1 LPSHS
6 NIRSSRER
14 VKKQGHAWGSDVS
27 REELRER
34 LEEVMSKRYED
45 PVDVEAPE
53 GAIEAFWWRG
63 KRYYVRQVLCRWR
76 EASGWWESDA
86 DTAQP
91 WARGEAREIWRIDA
105 QPETNGLPPGTY
117 ELSHDLRRGTW
128 SLFRI
133 WD

>member
-1 LPSHS
+1 
-6 NIRSSRER
+6 
-14 VKKQGHAWGSDVS
+14 
-27 REELRER
+27 
-34 LEEVMSKRYED
+34 MSKRYED

-76 EASGWWESDA
+76 EASGWWESNS
-86 DTAQP
+86 DTPQPSAQP
-91 WARGEAREIWRIDA
+91 WTRGDAREIWRLDA
-105 QPETNGLPPGTY
+105 QPETNGLPTGTY

>member
-1 LPSHS
+1 
-6 NIRSSRER
+6 
-14 VKKQGHAWGSDVS
+14 
-27 REELRER
+27 
-34 LEEVMSKRYED
+34 MSKRYAD

-76 EASGWWESDA
+76 EASGWWESKG

-91 WARGEAREIWRIDA
+91 WARGDAYEIWRVDA